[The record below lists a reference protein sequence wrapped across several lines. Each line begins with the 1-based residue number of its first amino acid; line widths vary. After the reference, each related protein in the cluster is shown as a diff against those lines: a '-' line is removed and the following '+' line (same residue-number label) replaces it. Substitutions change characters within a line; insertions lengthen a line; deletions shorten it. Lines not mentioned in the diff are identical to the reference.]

1 MKLARR
7 LLNYWS
13 LNELTKQF
21 KGLRTLQRKR
31 SLWVVAEDVRTGI
44 CTLDFKVK
52 KDRGFTWY

>member
-31 SLWVVAEDVRTGI
+31 SLWVVAEDVWTGI